1 MFLTV
6 ISTHEDT
13 TSLNNELNERVPYLK
28 LSSYFV
34 YWRLASYTY
43 QYTYSSDSHI
53 QSVALTNTR

>member
-34 YWRLASYTY
+34 Y
-43 QYTYSSDSHI
+43 
-53 QSVALTNTR
+53 